1 MPISASYYVTT
12 ICNAKCGFCDIWE
25 GKPSSKPRLVP
36 LDKAE
41 KIIEGLKKIGVKYI
55 DFTGGEP
62 LLCKNLP
69 ELLKIAKGKGIRT
82 GLCSNG
88 FLYPARSDE
97 LKGLVDSQG
106 FSLDSADRDRH
117 NSSRRIQAYDR
128 IIESIEIAKR
138 NKVFVNINFSV
149 GNENL
154 HEIEPMCK
162 LAKDLQV
169 VVHVMPMFSYFGNAA
184 LAKELTRE
192 LKALFYKPYMSV
204 NLASLKFNV
213 KGGNDIKRPKCKA
226 ITANIAVSPDGR
238 FYLPCYHA
246 AIDKPLIEDD
256 IVAQWRSPYMTEQ
269 IEKVGKYDFCQ
280 GCSIWCYITPSFLY
294 TLDSYFLLQAFS
306 YGVSGS
312 KAVWGKMKDRIGMGR
327 KVTYDEYRREGR
339 PLREMDDLLEE
350 PVVRLGSVDEFR
362 RDRDPVGK

>member
-1 MPISASYYVTT
+1 MPISASYYTTT

-41 KIIEGLKKIGVKYI
+41 RIISGLKKLGVKYI

-62 LLCKNLP
+62 LLCRNLP
-69 ELLKIAKGKGIRT
+69 ELLRIAKSKGIRT
-82 GLCSNG
+82 GVCSNG
-88 FLYPARSDE
+88 FLYPGRADE
-97 LKGLVDSQG
+97 LKGLVDSQA

-117 NSSRRIQAYDR
+117 NASRQIVAYDR

-138 NKVFVNINFSV
+138 NKTFVNINFSV

-154 HEIEPMCK
+154 HEVEPMCK

-184 LAKELTRE
+184 LQKELTAH
-192 LKALFYKPYMSV
+192 LKSLFLKPYMSV
-204 NLASLKFNV
+204 NLASV
-213 KGGNDIKRPKCKA
+213 KLQKAGGNDIAKPKCKA
-226 ITANIAVSPDGR
+226 IRANIAVSPDGK

-246 AIDKPLIEDD
+246 AVDKPEIEDD
-256 IVAQWRSPYMTEQ
+256 IVAQWKSPYMQEQ
-269 IEKVGKYDFCQ
+269 IAKAGRYDFCQ
-280 GCSIWCYITPSFLY
+280 GCSIWCYLTPSFLY

-306 YGVSGS
+306 YGVSSG
-312 KAVWGKMKDRIGMGR
+312 KAVLGKTREMIGLGR
-327 KVTYDEYRREGR
+327 KITYEEYRREGR
-339 PLREMDDLLEE
+339 PTTELDELLEE
-350 PVVRLGSVDEFR
+350 PVVRLGSVDEFK
-362 RDRDPVGK
+362 RDRDLVSK